1 MRNLLAIENL
11 SREEIE
17 TLLETAEAM
26 AEISRREIKR
36 VPTLRG
42 RTVINVFLE
51 SSTRTRVSFEIAAK
65 RLSADAINVSSAGSS
80 LSKAET
86 LSDMARNLAAM
97 NADVLVVRDRTA
109 GVPQMLAE
117 RVGVPVINAGDGCHE
132 HPTQALLDVFTARQ
146 SLGSLDGR
154 VVAIVGDIAHS
165 RVARSDI
172 HAFTRLGAEVRV
184 AGPPTMI
191 PVGIEGLGVKP
202 CYSMEEAMDGAD
214 VIAMLRIQRERI
226 EGALFP
232 TLREYAQTFGLN
244 LRTLGMARPNAIV
257 LHPGPINRGVE
268 IASEVADAEPSRIL
282 DQVTNGVAV
291 RMAALYLVTG
301 GAPQ

>member
-1 MRNLLAIENL
+1 MRHLLGIEDL
-11 SREEIE
+11 SREQIE
-17 TLLETAEAM
+17 RILTTADAM
-26 AEISRREIKR
+26 LEISQREIKR

-80 LSKAET
+80 LTKAET
-86 LSDMARNLAAM
+86 LTDMALNLAAM
-97 NADVLVVRDRTA
+97 NADLLVVRDRTA
-109 GVPQMLAE
+109 GVPQMLSE
-117 RVGVPVINAGDGCHE
+117 RVGVPVVNAGDGCHE
-132 HPTQALLDVFTARQ
+132 HPTQALLDAFTALQ
-146 SLGSLDGR
+146 SLGSLEGR

-172 HAFTRLGAEVRV
+172 YAFTKLGAEVRV
-184 AGPPTMI
+184 AGPASMI
-191 PVGIEGLGVKP
+191 PLEVEALGVKS
-202 CYSMEEAMDGAD
+202 CRTIEEAFAGAD
-214 VIAMLRIQRERI
+214 VIVMLRIQRERI

-232 TLREYAQTFGLN
+232 SLREYSQTFGLDSAT
-244 LRTLGMARPNAIV
+244 LRLAHPGAIV

-268 IASEVADAEPSRIL
+268 ISPEVADAEPSRIL

-291 RMAALYLVTG
+291 RMAVLYLLTG
-301 GAPQ
+301 GGS

>member
-1 MRNLLAIENL
+1 MRHLLGIEDL
-11 SREEIE
+11 SREQIE
-17 TLLETAEAM
+17 RILTTADAM
-26 AEISRREIKR
+26 LEISQREIKR

-80 LSKAET
+80 LTKAET
-86 LSDMARNLAAM
+86 LTDMALNLAAM
-97 NADVLVVRDRTA
+97 NADLLVVRDRTA
-109 GVPQMLAE
+109 GVPQMLSE
-117 RVGVPVINAGDGCHE
+117 RVGVPVVNAGDGCHE
-132 HPTQALLDVFTARQ
+132 HPTQALLDAFTARQ
-146 SLGSLDGR
+146 SLGSLEGR

-172 HAFTRLGAEVRV
+172 YAFTKLGAEVRV
-184 AGPPTMI
+184 AGPPSMI
-191 PVGIEGLGVKP
+191 PLEVEALGVKS
-202 CYSMEEAMDGAD
+202 CRSIEEAFAGAD
-214 VIAMLRIQRERI
+214 VIVMLRIQRERI

-232 TLREYAQTFGLN
+232 SLREYSQTFGLDPAT
-244 LRTLGMARPNAIV
+244 LRLARPGAIV

-268 IASEVADAEPSRIL
+268 ISPEVADAEPSRIL

-291 RMAALYLVTG
+291 RMAVLYLLTG
-301 GAPQ
+301 AGS

>member
-1 MRNLLAIENL
+1 VKHLLGIENL
-11 SREEIE
+11 ARPDIE
-17 TLLETAEAM
+17 LILETSEAM
-26 AEISRREIKR
+26 LEISQREVKR

-65 RLSADAINVSSAGSS
+65 RLSADAINVSAPGSS
-80 LSKAET
+80 LSKSET
-86 LSDMARNLAAM
+86 LNDMARNLAAM
-97 NADVLVVRDRTA
+97 NADVLVVRDSTA

-117 RVGVPVINAGDGCHE
+117 RVRVPVINAGDGCHE

-146 SLGSLDGR
+146 SLGTLDGR
-154 VVAIVGDIAHS
+154 VVAIVGDISHS

-172 HAFTRLGAEVRV
+172 YAFTKLGAVVRV

-191 PVGIEGLGVKP
+191 PAGVEALGVKP
-202 CYSMEEAMDGAD
+202 CYSMAEALDGAD
-214 VIAMLRIQRERI
+214 VIAMLRIQQERI

-232 TLREYAQTFGLN
+232 SVREYSQTFGLDRRK
-244 LRTLGMARPNAIV
+244 LALAKPGAIV

-268 IASEVADAEPSRIL
+268 IAPEVADNEPSRIL

-291 RMAALYLVTG
+291 RMAVLYLLTG
-301 GAPQ
+301 GQP

>member
-1 MRNLLAIENL
+1 MRHLLGIEDL
-11 SREEIE
+11 SREQIE
-17 TLLETAEAM
+17 RILTTADAM
-26 AEISRREIKR
+26 LEISQREIKR

-80 LSKAET
+80 LAKAET
-86 LSDMARNLAAM
+86 LTDMALNLAAM
-97 NADVLVVRDRTA
+97 NADLLVVRDRTA
-109 GVPQMLAE
+109 GVPQMLSE
-117 RVGVPVINAGDGCHE
+117 RVGVPVVNAGDGCHE
-132 HPTQALLDVFTARQ
+132 HPTQALLDAFTALQ
-146 SLGSLDGR
+146 SLGSLEGR

-172 HAFTRLGAEVRV
+172 YAFTKLGAEVRV
-184 AGPPTMI
+184 AGPASMI
-191 PVGIEGLGVKP
+191 PLEVEALGVKS
-202 CYSMEEAMDGAD
+202 CRTIEEAFAGAD
-214 VIAMLRIQRERI
+214 VIVMLRIQRERI

-232 TLREYAQTFGLN
+232 SLREYSQTFGLDSAT
-244 LRTLGMARPNAIV
+244 LRLAHPGAIV

-268 IASEVADAEPSRIL
+268 ISPEVADAEPSRIL

-291 RMAALYLVTG
+291 RMAVLYLLTG
-301 GAPQ
+301 GGS